1 MEMLKEQSARLQALT
16 QPDMERDVHG
26 LPLPVCPEC
35 EKRSVMHLA
44 LGLTISNGFHE
55 EEEKEPEFIDVQF
68 PKHELEKI
76 FFGGGN
82 QTFSPDEWMHIQS
95 EFSKHVDGFRL
106 IWEEDFTECIVR
118 IVSEGLRKCQSD
130 KPFIEHPRQVGECM
144 RCAKLEHSNYQRS
157 LMIKNGGT
165 QVVEYATISINKSR
179 LAKSHLEEL
188 YFENHIVP
196 NEEEMHFPVNSSFKL
211 RFKDVDWLYFLEKW
225 IEFKD
230 VWQYHV
236 FQDFDYL
243 RHGLMDTLWCAIGI
257 PVQVIHHQGFPGFDI
272 YDIRI
277 KNTPLSEVSLD
288 VIRESVWDEI
298 GDELTRN
305 GWRVEEIHFKRY
317 MSRRFSFPH
326 HNTEDFI
333 NEDDLEYLQAILLD
347 DPAIE
352 MILVRRDSESE
363 EESEV
368 VHIVYNDQR
377 VQTFDVEHI
386 QHFTAY
392 DILSSSFELAQA
404 QDMIAPNADLQDFIL
419 SFDGRE
425 LDINLMMGIFLQGR
439 FHDTDVLEIDLVYL
453 PLSEEE
459 SDEESESEIE
469 HYPLFQIHLRMVNE
483 INTNTIEVRS
493 RMTIGWVKV
502 LVADIY
508 RIHSEDIRLLFRDRD
523 LYEDSIIGDVGI
535 TEGITILVMPRAR
548 AGGGKRKLEDRQT
561 EVWNRAVS
569 AMDSVNPDN
578 AFLPVLQDLHQKVC
592 NDANIF
598 EDCINQLPPELLD
611 KLSEAWFNSQ
621 QSNVERVIDDIWH
634 VLSPEYQQIFK
645 MEEHCKQARRMIAPL
660 LSFMYLKKYPNS
672 SRQNCEHDTFENL
685 IVNRQDDVQR
695 EHEINRRVEERVR
708 QVVQQTALDVDDPD
722 L

>member
-1 MEMLKEQSARLQALT
+1 MEMLKEQSARLQALI

-55 EEEKEPEFIDVQF
+55 EEEEEEPEFIEVQF
-68 PKHELEKI
+68 PKHKLEKI
-76 FFGGGN
+76 FFGGGS

-130 KPFIEHPRQVGECM
+130 KPFVEHPRQVGECM

-157 LMIKNGGT
+157 LMIKNGCM
-165 QVVEYATISINKSR
+165 QVVGYATISIDKSR

-188 YFENHIVP
+188 YFENHTVP
-196 NEEEMHFPVNSSFKL
+196 NEEEMQSSVNSRSKF
-211 RFKDVDWLYFLEKW
+211 RFIDVDWLYILEKW
-225 IEFKD
+225 IEIKD

-236 FQDFDYL
+236 FQDFDEL

-257 PVQVIHHQGFPGFDI
+257 PVQVIHYQGFPGFDI

-288 VIRESVWDEI
+288 DIRESVWDEI
-298 GDELTRN
+298 GDELTRY
-305 GWRVEEIHFKRY
+305 GWRVEEIHFRRY
-317 MSRRFSFPH
+317 MSRRFPFAH
-326 HNTEDFI
+326 YNQEGFI
-333 NEDDLEYLQAILLD
+333 DEDDSEFLQAILLD
-347 DPAIE
+347 DPVIE

-363 EESEV
+363 EESEEESEV
-368 VHIVYNDQR
+368 VHIMCNGQR
-377 VQTFDVEHI
+377 VQTFDVEDI
-386 QHFTAY
+386 DHFTAY
-392 DILSSSFELAQA
+392 DLLRFSFQLAQA

-419 SFDGRE
+419 SFNDRE
-425 LDINLMMGIFLQGR
+425 LNINLMMRIFVQGR
-439 FHDTDVLEIDLVYL
+439 FDDTDVLEIDLVYL
-453 PLSEEE
+453 PF
-459 SDEESESEIE
+459 
-469 HYPLFQIHLRMVNE
+469 FQIHVKMVNE
-483 INTNTIEVRS
+483 INTNNIQVNARVKIE
-493 RMTIGWVKV
+493 TVKER
-502 LVADIY
+502 VADIY
-508 RIHSEDIRLLFRDRD
+508 RIPFGDIRLLFRDRD
-523 LYEDSIIGDVGI
+523 LDEDSTIGDVGI

-598 EDCINQLPPELLD
+598 EDCINQLPPDLLD

-634 VLSPEYQQIFK
+634 VLTPEYQQIFK

-660 LSFMYLKKYPNS
+660 LSFMYLKKFPNS
-672 SRQNCEHDTFENL
+672 SRQNCEHETFENL
-685 IVNRQDDVQR
+685 IVNRQDNVQR

-708 QVVQQTALDVDDPD
+708 QVEQQTALDVDDPD